1 VLLAIYDDERFI
13 RNDTFKQ
20 HCIGLFVLHLV
31 QLQRSLHVYVESTKT
46 EVVQLHC
53 IAKRHEVLIASCH
66 RQQHVGNNTPMRV
79 IAASVAEYQSH
90 TIRYDTRCYFNV
102 RSKADISQLN
112 LPHGTDN

>member
-1 VLLAIYDDERFI
+1 MLLAIYDDERFI

-20 HCIGLFVLHLV
+20 HCISLFVLHLV
-31 QLQRSLHVYVESTKT
+31 QLQRSLHVYVET

-79 IAASVAEYQSH
+79 IAASVAEYQSLL
-90 TIRYDTRCYFNV
+90 CFG
-102 RSKADISQLN
+102 DISDQRNSTPTLSTN
-112 LPHGTDN
+112 SHCMTSY